1 MNHKLSTPYDN
12 MIFFKA
18 HHKPLHESITEDG
31 EVFVGKSD
39 RPWVYMRSNDEKA
52 LQRLVRVL
60 PKEYVN
66 FALVE
71 DWMVD
76 ILARNYKR
84 TREMVCTR
92 FYLPDDVI
100 LPHGDAEVTMLLVE
114 DAEEIQNSHAYNEYT
129 DLDYVRSQIE
139 NGYGAGVRITG
150 KLVAWAITHDDGA
163 IGFMYVK
170 PEYRN
175 KGYAESVTAFIAER
189 LRRDGFAVYVHI
201 EGDNVK
207 SMNLAKKLGFV
218 EDRKVRWFTL
228 EEVQND

>member
-1 MNHKLSTPYDN
+1 MNRKTSTPYDN

-18 HHKPLHESITEDG
+18 HHTPLYESIAEDG

-39 RPWVYMRSNDEKA
+39 RPWVYIRSNDEKA

-71 DWMVD
+71 EWMVD
-76 ILARNYKR
+76 IIARDYKR
-84 TREMVCTR
+84 TREMECTR
-92 FYLPDDVI
+92 FYLPDEVKLPQGDV
-100 LPHGDAEVTMLLVE
+100 EVTTLLVE

-129 DLDYVRSQIE
+129 DLDYVHRQIE
-139 NGYGAGVRITG
+139 NGYGAGIRVSE

-175 KGYAESVTAFIAER
+175 KGYAEAVTAYIVER
-189 LRRDGFAVYVHI
+189 LRLDGYAVYVHI
-201 EGDNVK
+201 EADNTK
-207 SMNLAKKLGFV
+207 SMSLAKKLGFV
-218 EDRKVRWFTL
+218 EDRNVRWFTL
-228 EEVQND
+228 EEAK